1 MKAQKYSD
9 MRFDAGSDEDAP
21 NRAVYATAKK
31 SEGRLRLYRILLFSG
46 YVLFS
51 AGFFAFC
58 YVNAL
63 IPVVA
68 VLPLLLFIIHGFTW
82 RYVSYD
88 VVWQFEG
95 GSMIFGR
102 IYGRNT
108 HRIYKPMLEVRLADG
123 VLCGP
128 AELSK
133 CEDAYN
139 ECDRKWDF
147 SSSKKSP
154 DACVLIWR
162 DAEGRYCGV
171 RFDAISKVARLLKSF
186 CPGTDFTGK
195 EFRF

>member
-21 NRAVYATAKK
+21 NRAVFATAKK
-31 SEGRLRLYRILLFSG
+31 VEGRLLLYRILLISG
-46 YVLFS
+46 YV
-51 AGFFAFC
+51 AFGGAYFGVC
-58 YVNAL
+58 YRFAL
-63 IPVVA
+63 IPAVA

-108 HRIYKPMLEVRLADG
+108 HRIYKPMLEVHPADG

-128 AELSK
+128 ADYK
-133 CEDAYN
+133 KNADTFCDCE
-139 ECDRKWDF
+139 KTWDF

-171 RFDAISKVARLLKSF
+171 RFDAIAKVARLLKSF
-186 CPGTDFTGK
+186 CPGADFTGK
-195 EFRF
+195 DFRF